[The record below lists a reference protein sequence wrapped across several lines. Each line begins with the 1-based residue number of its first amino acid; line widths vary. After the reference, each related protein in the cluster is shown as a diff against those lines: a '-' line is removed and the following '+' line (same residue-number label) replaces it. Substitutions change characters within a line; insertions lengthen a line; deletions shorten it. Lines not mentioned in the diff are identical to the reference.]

1 MTLYGI
7 WLFVLNLVEIVALI
21 AVFLNIALYFIYRFN
36 KTGEQTL
43 PFRSFKAVYSVKPH
57 AWELE
62 DSTSDAYAKY
72 YKDGRSRSWGATK
85 IYMRNY
91 IDYLRFVLFAK
102 RENKKRKD
110 AKLNNE
116 MEELIESWQRDINH
130 YKHTAEC
137 EINDM
142 ISRVNK
148 SRR

>member
-1 MTLYGI
+1 MTLHGI
-7 WLFVLNLVEIVALI
+7 LMFVLSLAKIVVLI
-21 AVFLNIALYFIYRFN
+21 AGVLNIILYFIYRLN
-36 KTGEQTL
+36 KIGEQTL

-72 YKDGRSRSWGATK
+72 YKDGRSRSWGATQ
-85 IYMRNY
+85 IYMRSY

-102 RENKKRKD
+102 RENKKRRV

-130 YKHTAEC
+130 YKHTAER